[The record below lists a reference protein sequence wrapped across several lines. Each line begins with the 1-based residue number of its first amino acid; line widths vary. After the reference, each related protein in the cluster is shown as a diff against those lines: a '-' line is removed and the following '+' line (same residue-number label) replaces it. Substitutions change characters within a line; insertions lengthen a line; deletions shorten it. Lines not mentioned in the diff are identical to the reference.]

1 MNDNYSLSYLDLL
14 MNSLGCVIVLF
25 AISLLIVSPFKSQ
38 DGLEHKAEFIISVE
52 WDAESDDDVDSYL
65 QDPNGNIVNFQRRE
79 DGLMHLDRDDT
90 GKRNDQMKAPSGE
103 NVTFAENIENVSIR
117 AIMPGEYTFNV
128 HMYAKRD
135 ENPEQEVSVKI
146 IKINPSLKTI
156 AAKKVTLKET
166 GHEITVFRF
175 TVTEDGGVTDIHDL
189 EKKFTGHAN
198 DESNGGY
205 PPEYHNSPDEER

>member
-103 NVTFAENIENVSIR
+103 NVTFAENIENVS
-117 AIMPGEYTFNV
+117 
-128 HMYAKRD
+128 
-135 ENPEQEVSVKI
+135 KI

-205 PPEYHNSPDEER
+205 PPEYHNSP